1 MKCLCN
7 HTEYHRCVLMI
18 KIQND
23 ASCYCIIMIEGEI
36 HTGKWHG
43 CQFWLEHRKWHM
55 LCKLKFGHIVHPSHT
70 LDSLK
75 PSFNTLQF
83 DYPHM
88 ELYQGSVSHQGLPLS
103 HHQHTPGSVC
113 SVPAEHNIVHNAL
126 PTLKLKSIE
135 LSWVL
140 RWPHSTCV
148 HIAA

>member
-1 MKCLCN
+1 MKRLCN
-7 HTEYHRCVLMI
+7 HIEYHRCDLMI

-23 ASCYCIIMIEGEI
+23 ASRYCIIMIEGKI
-36 HTGKWHG
+36 HTGTWYG
-43 CQFWLEHRKWHM
+43 CQCWLEHRKWHM

-140 RWPHSTCV
+140 RWPHSIYV